1 MINFIRST
9 VSSACNNIYYCF
21 ESEELMMFTNNVNDN
36 SVCVEIWGILSDE
49 SAKFSLTMGQW
60 RLPATGA
67 TGWPLAS
74 DRWINPHQLSSSR
87 LYMNTLREFQVSSWT
102 VQVQIW
108 IISPLC
114 EWLLW
119 PRLHWLVP
127 CTYMQHKTSALRYQ
141 DGCQF
146 IPVNIA
152 HPEHAS
158 AFGRASFSP
167 MNQSLPAPIC
177 SHDVRGDVGF
187 KLPKDPVTDFVVV
200 KKWLCTLL

>member
-9 VSSACNNIYYCF
+9 VSTICNNIYYCF
-21 ESEELMMFTNNVNDN
+21 ETEELMMFTSNVWQFC
-36 SVCVEIWGILSDE
+36 VCVEIWGFLSDE

-74 DRWINPHQLSSSR
+74 DRLINPHQLSSSR

-108 IISPLC
+108 IISHLC

-119 PRLHWLVP
+119 PRFDWLVP
-127 CTYMQHKTSALRYQ
+127 CTYMQHKTSPPRYL

-146 IPVNIA
+146 VSVQMA
-152 HPEHAS
+152 HPEHLV
-158 AFGRASFSP
+158 FSCEP
-167 MNQSLPAPIC
+167 ITSCPHLQSWRSRWRRLQ
-177 SHDVRGDVGF
+177 
-187 KLPKDPVTDFVVV
+187 T
-200 KKWLCTLL
+200 T